1 MEEEKA
7 MSCQQFD
14 WKGYVLDEVPS
25 AERRLMDSHLPECAE
40 CRQELDGLRLT
51 MTALG
56 RLPVREIPRRI
67 SFVSDP
73 VFEPKW
79 WQRFWSSG
87 PQLGFASAAL
97 LACAILAHG
106 WMARPAA
113 APVMTAGVTPQQV
126 EEQIQQEV
134 ARRLPLAVDERVQT
148 QLKPAMA
155 DVSARMEQYQ
165 KLNDDRRRADL
176 RDVDSAFT
184 LFQKRFNAMVLSNA
198 RYGGD

>member
-1 MEEEKA
+1 MEEEQA

-14 WKGYVLDEVPS
+14 WKGYVLDEVPA
-25 AERRLMDSHLPECAE
+25 AERRLMDSHLPSCAE
-40 CRQELDGLRLT
+40 CREELDGLRLT

-73 VFEPKW
+73 VFEPSW
-79 WQRFWSSG
+79 WQRFWKSG

-113 APVMTAGVTPQQV
+113 PVSVAGVTPQQV
-126 EEQIQQEV
+126 EAQVQQEV
-134 ARRLPLAVDERVQT
+134 ARRLPVAISEQVQA

-155 DVSARMEQYQ
+155 DLSAKMEQYQ
-165 KLNDDRRRADL
+165 KQNDDRRRADL
-176 RDVDSAFT
+176 RDVDNAFT
-184 LFQKRFNAMVLSNA
+184 LFTKRYNAMVLSNA

>member
-1 MEEEKA
+1 

-14 WKGYVLDEVPS
+14 WKGYALDEVPA
-25 AERRLMDSHLPECAE
+25 AERRVMESHLPTCQE
-40 CRQELDGLRLT
+40 CREELDGLRLT

-73 VFEPKW
+73 VFEPSW
-79 WQRFWSSG
+79 WQRFWKSG

-106 WMARPAA
+106 WMARPV
-113 APVMTAGVTPQQV
+113 APVMSAGMSSQQV
-126 EEQIQQEV
+126 EEQIQKEV
-134 ARRLPLAVDERVQT
+134 ARRLPVAVDEHVQT

-155 DVSARMEQYQ
+155 ELSAKLEQYQ

-184 LFQKRFNAMVLSNA
+184 LFTKRFNAMVLSNA